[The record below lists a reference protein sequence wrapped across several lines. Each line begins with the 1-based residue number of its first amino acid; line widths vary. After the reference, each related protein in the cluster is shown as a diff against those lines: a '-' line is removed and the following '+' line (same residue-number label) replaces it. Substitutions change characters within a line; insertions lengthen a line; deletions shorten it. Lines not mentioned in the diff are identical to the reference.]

1 MKSIIK
7 NDLLASICIGVSY
20 ILLWMVAEVFA
31 VNFNW
36 KNFVSATTYIIWAN
50 LYVLFINL
58 FITHVL
64 QPFNGNKNRKTL
76 HLLLSIAIVLLL
88 LSYGFFYWSKLGS
101 LWLTTFRGI
110 ENEKINAGFLF
121 RSILYQLIGML
132 YFSFIKLIIRNV
144 KLKHRNQQ
152 LEIEKKKTELDYLKS
167 QTNPHFLFNTLNN
180 IYALARMKSNL
191 TEESILKLSDILRYM
206 LYGSD
211 NAYVPIQQEIK
222 IIEEYIALEK
232 LRYDNSLQ
240 IRINTIIQDPETKIP
255 PLLLIPLVENAF
267 KHGVSETIYAPFINI
282 TIQVS
287 NNLLNCIIT
296 NSIDRENTTTALSEN
311 IGLKNLKR
319 QLELLFANYSLDIDK
334 KHDSFNVYLKIDLNS
349 YAKN

>member
-7 NDLLASICIGVSY
+7 NDLLTSICIGISY

-36 KNFVSATTYIIWAN
+36 KNFISATAYIVWAN

-58 FITHVL
+58 LIAHVL
-64 QPFNGNKNRKTL
+64 EPFYRNNNRKAVKL
-76 HLLLSIAIVLLL
+76 IFSITIVLLL

-101 LWLTTFRGI
+101 LWLTIFRSL
-110 ENEKINAGFLF
+110 ENEKMNAAFVF
-121 RSILYQLIGML
+121 RGMLYQLIGML
-132 YFSFIKLIIRNV
+132 YFSFIKLIIRNI
-144 KLKHRNQQ
+144 KLKDRNQQ

-180 IYALARMKSNL
+180 IYALARKKSSL

-206 LYGSD
+206 LYGTEY
-211 NAYVPIQQEIK
+211 AYVPIQQEIK

-240 IRINTIIQDPETKIP
+240 IQFDTVIQNPETKIP

-267 KHGVSETIYAPFINI
+267 KHGVSETITTPFIHI
-282 TIQVS
+282 SIQV
-287 NNLLNCIIT
+287 NNSLLNCT
-296 NSIDRENTTTALSEN
+296 VSNSIDPQNISKELSEN
-311 IGLKNLKR
+311 IGLRNLKR
-319 QLELLFANYSLDIDK
+319 QLELLFSTYTLDISK
-334 KHDSFNVYLKIDLNS
+334 KEDGFNVCLTIDLNS